1 MPMKINF
8 PSSKQSIHIFSNNE
22 HEHSSNKNMFQQD
35 IVLAIMPIGAKSK
48 NFVDFELKFIGKIE
62 ENKDAMNICKS
73 FNSDSYSRD
82 ESTVLCDCIENIAR
96 SLSWSGEA
104 IYEIAVNKEKDK
116 LYFPEV
122 TPSNIYPIPFG
133 LLQIP
138 PKLEENQKRYV
149 FLQNKNLWIIKIP
162 DILGG
167 RNGYKKILYNL
178 SKFNSLGPKFSMES
192 NEFLYFI
199 DHSTYRQESHIFNRK
214 ATLNWGW
221 DLRDVDRDDKTE
233 VYQYY
238 QDLTFFWAQAVLRDY
253 IIDELNKLFV
263 RLEIKSRI
271 NLSGIPMPKEILKF
285 RQEMLDGNKSF
296 NDVLK
301 FIFY

>member
-1 MPMKINF
+1 MLMKTNF
-8 PSSKQSIHIFSNNE
+8 LNSKQSVYIYNRDN
-22 HEHSSNKNMFQQD
+22 EHSSSQSMFQQD

-48 NFVDFELKFIGKIE
+48 NFIDFKVQFIGE
-62 ENKDAMNICKS
+62 LAENKNAIDICKS
-73 FNSDSYSRD
+73 FNSDRYSRD
-82 ESTVLCDCIENIAR
+82 ETSIVCDCVENIAR

-104 IYEIAVNKEKDK
+104 IYEIIVNNEKDK
-116 LYFPEV
+116 LSFPEV
-122 TPSNIYPIPFG
+122 TPTNIYSVPFG

-138 PKLEENQKRYV
+138 PKSDKDQKRYV
-149 FLQNKNLWIIKIP
+149 FLQDKNLWIIKMP

-167 RNGYKKILYNL
+167 RNGYKKILNNL
-178 SKFNSLGPKFSMES
+178 SKFNSLGPKFSLES

-199 DHSTYRQESHIFNRK
+199 DHSTYRHESHIFNRK

-221 DLRDVDRDDKTE
+221 DLRDVDREEKTE

-253 IIDELNKLFV
+253 IIDELNNLFT

-271 NLSGIPMPKEILKF
+271 ELSGIPVPKEILKF